1 MKTWLSI
8 ARVSVLGLMVS
19 GVLHAGGV
27 RNLNLTQSPSYPT
40 LQAAIDEAGEGD
52 VLLVAPGIY
61 PAFTLDGKGLS
72 IVAVESGTA
81 RIMDAV
87 TIRNTTTP
95 VWLCGLRIED
105 DLLNGYVGPVDP
117 GFALENCSGGIRLQ
131 DITVVMRRTRTTH
144 ITNSSKIATTHSAF
158 VSLRENFMH
167 SEGALTMDGSTM
179 LLHESRVRGSDGFLE
194 EVGTAGLVARNSVL
208 FCAGSHLYGGD
219 GGGADDG
226 DCGAPGDSG
235 LKAPGA
241 LVLDNTYH
249 GGAWGPGFIGSCP
262 LPPAPAFIP
271 PLRKLAGRNR
281 SLEASP
287 LLADT
292 AVIAVSV
299 RGVPGDRVWLFEA
312 AQTAFDLDLARN
324 GWWLIPQPGS
334 PSPNPDGIIPQSG
347 VLTLLRNLPLVSPA
361 TPVERLELQALI
373 EDAQGA
379 EYLTN
384 ARQVWRL
391 SHRSLPD
398 CDGDGLQD
406 IVAVLGGLVL
416 DVDDDLIPDNCAL
429 GPQTWFVDASAAP
442 LGTGEPHRPFR
453 DIASGVAKA
462 RAGETV
468 IVADG
473 NYTGPGNRNLNFF
486 GRDLS
491 LRSANGPLGCVI
503 DCENLGRALV
513 ATHNESLSSLV
524 QGFTIRRGNTE
535 AAQTQNYYNGG
546 GIFVID
552 CALTVRDC
560 RIENCYA
567 SRSGGGVYAGYGELI
582 LEHCVMVSNSADSGG
597 GLQIERGSVLVSQ
610 TDFEFGRSHFGAGVA
625 LDLGSDDV
633 LHAQFSACTLRG
645 NVAVNEAGGVFV
657 IAREEKP
664 RAV

>member
-1 MKTWLSI
+1 
-8 ARVSVLGLMVS
+8 
-19 GVLHAGGV
+19 
-27 RNLNLTQSPSYPT
+27 
-40 LQAAIDEAGEGD
+40 
-52 VLLVAPGIY
+52 
-61 PAFTLDGKGLS
+61 
-72 IVAVESGTA
+72 
-81 RIMDAV
+81 
-87 TIRNTTTP
+87 
-95 VWLCGLRIED
+95 
-105 DLLNGYVGPVDP
+105 
-117 GFALENCSGGIRLQ
+117 
-131 DITVVMRRTRTTH
+131 
-144 ITNSSKIATTHSAF
+144 
-158 VSLRENFMH
+158 
-167 SEGALTMDGSTM
+167 
-179 LLHESRVRGSDGFLE
+179 
-194 EVGTAGLVARNSVL
+194 
-208 FCAGSHLYGGD
+208 
-219 GGGADDG
+219 
-226 DCGAPGDSG
+226 
-235 LKAPGA
+235 
-241 LVLDNTYH
+241 
-249 GGAWGPGFIGSCP
+249 
-262 LPPAPAFIP
+262 
-271 PLRKLAGRNR
+271 
-281 SLEASP
+281 
-287 LLADT
+287 
-292 AVIAVSV
+292 
-299 RGVPGDRVWLFEA
+299 
-312 AQTAFDLDLARN
+312 
-324 GWWLIPQPGS
+324 
-334 PSPNPDGIIPQSG
+334 
-347 VLTLLRNLPLVSPA
+347 
-361 TPVERLELQALI
+361 LELQALI

-416 DVDDDLIPDNCAL
+416 DVDDDLIPDTCAL

-657 IAREEKP
+657 IAREQNPAQFESCLFIGNRAP
-664 RAV
+664 RGSALLTEFGNLELRDCTIAQNTSNASSAAVVLVDYPYPPHYTPFNVLRNTIVWSNYPLGGTAIRVEHDGQLDIDFCAVEGGAAAIVHPVAWPPIVGANVFDVDPRFQNPNGPDGNPLTLVDNDLRLALDSPCIDAGDNAAISADWADLDGDGDRLEPTPFDLQRRRRRLDVPAVPDTGVGAPPLVDFGCYERSATQP